1 MTLLQSLILALATL
15 GLGQAAGLTDDAPGE
30 RVILHIGRGEVVMGH
45 VTLEDNDVIVVRQL
59 DTRLESY
66 SKRRMLKII
75 RLVDPEPGQMGVVIL
90 NGGQKRVGVIIEDTF
105 EHVIVKIDG
114 IRTKLVREAVDYVIL
129 RPTFDQQYENY
140 RSSARTP
147 QQRFQLCK
155 WLVEEHRYEL
165 ASEELSALIREHSEP
180 DSIQLL
186 KVVTAQLALTRSDP
200 TPEPLEPAD
209 GGGADDDDETVLP
222 ARILS
227 FEDVNL
233 IRVYEIDFDRP
244 PQVAVDPA
252 TIRTMIELYGTSS
265 VIPASERDRRS
276 LYRAEPIEIVEVLFT
291 LKARG
296 LYPEVNVITEPYALN
311 LFRRRVH
318 NAWLLNT
325 CATAR
330 CHGGVDAGRFF
341 LHRRRHKDQR
351 VRYTN
356 LLILER
362 LEVDPKWPLVNYDEP
377 MMSLI
382 VQYGLPRHLA
392 RQPHPDVSG
401 WKPVFGRGGQRMLRD
416 TVAWI
421 ESMMQPRPQYP
432 VDYEPPRL
440 GQLNES
446 DTDLGEGVQRSPR

>member
-1 MTLLQSLILALATL
+1 MTLLRSLIFALATL
-15 GLGQAAGLTDDAPGE
+15 GLGQAAGQTDQTPGE
-30 RVILHIGRGEVVMGH
+30 RVILHIGRDEIVMGH
-45 VTLEDNDVIVVRQL
+45 VTLEDNDIIVVRRL

-66 SKRRMLKII
+66 SKSRMLKII

-105 EHVIVKIDG
+105 EHVIVNIDG
-114 IRTKLVREAVDYVIL
+114 IRTKLVRKAVDYVIL
-129 RPTFDQQYENY
+129 RPTFDQQYQNY
-140 RSSARTP
+140 RSAARTP
-147 QQRFQLCK
+147 RQRFQLCQ

-165 ASEELSALIREHSEP
+165 AAEELAALIREHPEP
-180 DSIQLL
+180 DPIQLL
-186 KVVTAQLALTRSDP
+186 NVVKAQLALTRSDP
-200 TPEPLEPAD
+200 TPEPVEPAD
-209 GGGADDDDETVLP
+209 NGGGANDDEPVLP
-222 ARILS
+222 AQIVS
-227 FEDVNL
+227 FADVNL
-233 IRVYEIDFDRP
+233 MRVYEIDFDRP

-265 VIPASERDRRS
+265 VIPASERDRRA
-276 LYRAEPIEIVEVLFT
+276 LYRAESIEIVEVLFT
-291 LKARG
+291 LKARD
-296 LYPEVNVITEPYALN
+296 LYPEIKVITEPFTLN

-341 LHRRRHKDQR
+341 LHRRRHKDER

-356 LLILER
+356 LLILQR
-362 LEVDPKWPLVNYDEP
+362 LEVDPQWPLVNYDEP

-392 RQPHPDVSG
+392 RRPHPEVSG

-416 TVAWI
+416 TVTWI
-421 ESMMQPRPQYP
+421 ESMMQPRPEYP
-432 VDYEPPRL
+432 VEYEPPRL
-440 GQLNES
+440 DPLTEP
-446 DTDLGEGVQRSPR
+446 DTGPGEGVPRAPR

>member
-1 MTLLQSLILALATL
+1 MTVLHSAILMLATL
-15 GLGQAAGLTDDAPGE
+15 GFAQGTGQTDDAPAV
-30 RVILHIGRGEVVMGH
+30 RVILHIGRDQVVMGH
-45 VTLEDNDVIVVRQL
+45 VTLEDDDVIVVRHL
-59 DTRLESY
+59 DDRLESY

-75 RLVDPEPGQMGVVIL
+75 RLVDPEPGQMGVVVL
-90 NGGQKRVGVIIEDTF
+90 NGGQKRVGVIVEDTF
-105 EHVIVKIDG
+105 DHVIVNIDG
-114 IRTKLVREAVDYVIL
+114 IRTKLVRKAVDHVIL

-147 QQRFQLCK
+147 RQRLQLCQ
-155 WLVEEHRYEL
+155 WLVDERRYVL
-165 ASEELSALIREHSEP
+165 ASEELAELVREHPGP

-186 KVVTAQLALTRSDP
+186 NIVKAQLALTRRAP
-200 TPEPLEPAD
+200 TPEPVEPAA
-209 GGGADDDDETVLP
+209 GGADDDETVLP
-222 ARILS
+222 AEILS

-233 IRVYEIDFDRP
+233 MRVYEIDFDRP

-265 VIPASERDRRS
+265 VIPASELDRRA

-291 LKARG
+291 LKARK

-341 LHRRRHKDQR
+341 LHRRRHKDER

-356 LLILER
+356 LLILQR
-362 LEVDPKWPLVNYDEP
+362 LEVDPQWPLVNYDEP

-392 RQPHPDVSG
+392 RRPHPDVSG

-416 TVAWI
+416 TVTWI
-421 ESMMQPRPQYP
+421 ESMMQPRPEYP
-432 VDYEPPRL
+432 VEYEPPRL
-440 GQLNES
+440 NPLTEP
-446 DTDLGEGVQRSPR
+446 DTGPGEGVPRAPR

>member
-1 MTLLQSLILALATL
+1 MTLLHRLILALATL
-15 GLGQAAGLTDDAPGE
+15 GLGQAAGQTDDAPGD
-30 RVILHIGRGEVVMGH
+30 RVILHLGRDRVVMGH
-45 VTLEDNDVIVVRQL
+45 VTLEDKDIIVVRQL
-59 DTRLESY
+59 DARLESY
-66 SKRRMLKII
+66 SKSRLLKII
-75 RLVDPEPGQMGVVIL
+75 RLVEPEPGQMGVVIL
-90 NGGQKRVGVIIEDTF
+90 NNGQKRVGVIIEDTF
-105 EHVIVKIDG
+105 EHVIVTIDG
-114 IRTKLVREAVDYVIL
+114 IRTKLVRKAVDYVIL

-140 RSSARTP
+140 RSAARTP
-147 QQRFQLCK
+147 QQRFQLCQ

-165 ASEELSALIREHSEP
+165 AAEELASLTREHPDP

-186 KVVTAQLALTRSDP
+186 NIVKAQLALTRRDP
-200 TPEPLEPAD
+200 TPQAVEPAD
-209 GGGADDDDETVLP
+209 DGDGADDDKPMLP
-222 ARILS
+222 AQILS
-227 FEDVNL
+227 HKDVNL
-233 IRVYEIDFDRP
+233 MRVYEIDFDRP

-265 VIPASERDRRS
+265 VIPASERDRRA
-276 LYRAEPIEIVEVLFT
+276 LYRADSIEIVEVLFT
-291 LKARG
+291 LKARN
-296 LYPEVNVITEPYALN
+296 LYPDINVITEPFTLN

-341 LHRRRHKDQR
+341 LHRRRYKDER

-362 LEVDPKWPLVNYDEP
+362 LELDPQWPLINYDEP

-416 TVAWI
+416 TVTWI
-421 ESMMQPRPQYP
+421 ESMMQPRPDYP

-440 GQLNES
+440 GNIAEQ
-446 DTDLGEGVQRSPR
+446 DTGPGGGEQRAPR